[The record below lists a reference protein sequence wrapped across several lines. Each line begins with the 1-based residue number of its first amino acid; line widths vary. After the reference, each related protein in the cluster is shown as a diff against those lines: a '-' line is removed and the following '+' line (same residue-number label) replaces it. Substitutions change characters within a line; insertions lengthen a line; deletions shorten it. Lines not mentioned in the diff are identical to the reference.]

1 VYSRTYR
8 PSIGRLAIYRD
19 AEREAALTNSYK
31 KENRQYSPRA
41 TLAALGLKLNSLK
54 LLDPIKY
61 KVVVLQKASATHR
74 FENWLMPLL
83 RFCLGARGLAEIN
96 TRVRSDNALQ
106 RAFGIKACADQS
118 VVQETL
124 NACTKPNVR
133 QMQKALDVIF
143 RKHSLACRHNYKEC
157 LQLQ

>member
-1 VYSRTYR
+1 MYSRTYR

-83 RFCLGARGLAEIN
+83 RFCLGGARP
-96 TRVRSDNALQ
+96 
-106 RAFGIKACADQS
+106 C
-118 VVQETL
+118 
-124 NACTKPNVR
+124 
-133 QMQKALDVIF
+133 
-143 RKHSLACRHNYKEC
+143 
-157 LQLQ
+157 